1 MAYQPIESYGVIG
14 DMHTAALVGKNGS
27 IDWFCYPFFDSP
39 SIFGAILDHA
49 KGGYFRIFPTC
60 DCLPEK
66 QLYWPETNVL
76 ITRFLSQEGVA
87 EVYDFMVPSPLRPS
101 GRYGQQLVRRVHAV
115 VGEVPM
121 FLDCRPAFNYARDQH
136 DTSLTADGAIFRSG
150 ALSMA
155 LQTRVPLRLSG
166 AGVVGEISLKE
177 GETAT
182 LVFREVGPESGL
194 PEFASEPEWYKV
206 LSNTIN
212 YWLRWIGKCTY
223 NGRWSE
229 MVRRS
234 ALALKLLTF
243 EPTGAIV
250 AAPTCSL
257 PEAIG
262 GIRNWDYRYT
272 WIRDAAF
279 SLYALMR
286 IGLTEEATSFMAWLE
301 ARCHEL
307 EPDGS
312 LQIVYGIDGRHD
324 LKEEVLDH
332 LEGYKGSGP
341 VRIGNGA
348 FGQLQLDIYGEL
360 LDSVYLYNKHATPIS
375 YELWGHLRLLLD
387 WVCDNWYREDEGLW
401 EVRSGRQHFVYSKL
415 MCWVALDRGLRLADK
430 RSFPAPQRGRW
441 LVARDR
447 IYEDIIEHGWN
458 KSREAFVQNYGSDFL
473 DSSNLIMPLVFFMSP
488 TDPRMVKTVEAIMR
502 RPKEGGLL
510 ANNLVYRYD
519 PGKTFDGLTGEEGT
533 FNMCTFWL
541 VEALTRGSRA
551 YPEWMQ
557 QARLIFEQMLG
568 YASHLGLYSEETGYT
583 GEALGNFPQA
593 FTHLS
598 LISAAFN
605 LDRMLGQRNKR

>member
-1 MAYQPIESYGVIG
+1 MSYLPIESYGVIG

-27 IDWFCYPFFDSP
+27 IDWFCYPHFDSP
-39 SIFGAILDHA
+39 SIFAAILDHE

-76 ITRFLSQEGVA
+76 ITRFLSHEGVA
-87 EVYDFMVPSPLRPS
+87 EVYDFMIPSALRPP

-121 FLDCRPAFNYARDQH
+121 FVSCSPAFNYARDQH
-136 DTSLTADGAIFRSG
+136 VTSVAPEGAYFHSDGLT
-150 ALSMA
+150 MA
-155 LQTRVPLRLSG
+155 LQTRIPLRVSG
-166 AGVVGEISLKE
+166 TGVAGEIMLKE

-182 LVFREVGPESGL
+182 LVFREVEPDGGL
-194 PEFASEPEWYKV
+194 PPFPSEEAWYKI
-206 LSNTIN
+206 LSDTIN
-212 YWLRWIGKCTY
+212 YWLRWIGKCSY

-257 PEAIG
+257 PEGIG

-279 SLYALMR
+279 SLYGLMR
-286 IGLTEEATSFMAWLE
+286 IGLTDEATAFMGWLE

-332 LEGYKGSGP
+332 LEGYRGSRP

-360 LDSVYLYNKHATPIS
+360 LDSIYLYNKHATPIS
-375 YELWGHLRLLLD
+375 YELWRHLRLLLD
-387 WVCDNWYREDEGLW
+387 WVCDNWHRQDEGLW

-430 RSFPAPQRGRW
+430 RSFPAPQRSRW
-441 LVARDR
+441 LQARDG
-447 IYEDIIEHGWN
+447 IYEDIIANGWS
-458 KSREAFVQNYGSDFL
+458 KDREAFVQNYGSNLL

-541 VEALTRGSRA
+541 VEALTRGGSGI
-551 YPEWMQ
+551 PEWMQ

-568 YASHLGLYSEETGYT
+568 YASDLGLYSEETGYT

-605 LDRMLGQRNKR
+605 LDRVLGQRNRK